1 MLLMFLDKYIKILL
15 IALVFFPFKSF
26 AQDSSIDVSGSI
38 QTGYN
43 LYDNYSFAPYFD
55 KNITQDFS
63 SVARIIIEGDSRDKY
78 SYELHAVQ
86 AYNYS
91 NINTGIT
98 DRDTSMLV
106 VDYGDNWIKKSDQ
119 SAHYY
124 LDRANV
130 KVAVEDLDIH
140 FGRLA
145 VSFGKPLFWNLFDYY
160 GSPYLNQE
168 YKAGIDALRLDKAIS
183 NFSGVNMVI
192 NKRKILT
199 QSGSYLENSAVQSYQ
214 WLGLEEEVGLLLR
227 GYTTIKDTD
236 YALLYKREP
245 EGHRIGIEVDGE
257 IGSVNFYD
265 EITYLWGSEKISM
278 PGSYQ
283 GNLLKNYLMN
293 VLGVNYRFNNSLQ
306 IIAEHLFNG
315 IGDSDNLDASNIRY
329 KNGVSTSLND
339 HLSGVSLSYE
349 FNPLLVGQYDAR
361 LAWDDSSHQHNFS
374 FVQSITD
381 NVDFIAGGQINI
393 GDRPNGT
400 NWQNPNIQSEF
411 GRLSDTFYLELKC
424 YF

>member
-1 MLLMFLDKYIKILL
+1 MLLMFFDKYIKILL
-15 IALVFFPFKSF
+15 IVLVFFPFKSF

-91 NINTGIT
+91 NIDTGIT
-98 DRDTSMLV
+98 GRDTSMSV
-106 VDYGDNWIKKSDQ
+106 VDYGDNWINKSDQ

-130 KVAVEDLDIH
+130 KFAVEDIDIH

-160 GSPYLNQE
+160 GNPYLNQE

-199 QSGSYLENSAVQSYQ
+199 QSGSYLENSAIQSYQ

-236 YALLYKREP
+236 YALLYKRES

-265 EITYLWGSEKISM
+265 EITYLWGSEKILM

-306 IIAEHLFNG
+306 ITAEYLFNG
-315 IGDSDNLDASNIRY
+315 IGDSDNLDVSNIRY

-349 FNPLLVGQYDAR
+349 FNPLLVGQYDAK
-361 LAWDDSSHQHNFS
+361 LAWNDSSHQHNFS
-374 FVQSITD
+374 FVRSITD

-411 GRLSDTFYLELKC
+411 GRLSDKFYLELKC

>member
-130 KVAVEDLDIH
+130 KFAVEDLDIH

>member
-1 MLLMFLDKYIKILL
+1 MLLMFFDKYIKILL
-15 IALVFFPFKSF
+15 IVLVFFPFKSF
-26 AQDSSIDVSGSI
+26 SQDSSIDVSGSI

-63 SVARIIIEGDSRDKY
+63 SVARIIIEGDSREKY

-106 VDYGDNWIKKSDQ
+106 VDYGNNWIKKSDQ

-130 KVAVEDLDIH
+130 KFAVEDLDIH

-160 GSPYLNQE
+160 GNPYLNQE

-183 NFSGVNMVI
+183 NFSGVNIVI

-199 QSGSYLENSAVQSYQ
+199 QSGNYLENSVVQSYQ
-214 WLGLEEEVGLLLR
+214 WLGLEKEVGLLLR

-293 VLGVNYRFNNSLQ
+293 VLGVNYHFNNSLQ
-306 IIAEHLFNG
+306 ITAEHLFNG
-315 IGDSDNLDASNIRY
+315 IGDSDNLDASNVRY

-349 FNPLLVGQYDAR
+349 FNPLLVGRYDAK
-361 LAWDDSSHQHNFS
+361 LAWADSSHQHNFS
-374 FVQSITD
+374 FFQSITD
-381 NVDFIAGGQINI
+381 NVEFKAGGQINI

-411 GRLSDTFYLELKC
+411 GRLSDTFYLELKY

>member
-130 KVAVEDLDIH
+130 KFAVEDLDIH

-257 IGSVNFYD
+257 MGSVNFYD

-306 IIAEHLFNG
+306 ITAEHLFNG
-315 IGDSDNLDASNIRY
+315 IGDSNNLDASNIRY

>member
-15 IALVFFPFKSF
+15 IVLVFFPFKSF
-26 AQDSSIDVSGSI
+26 AQDSSIDVRGSI

-63 SVARIIIEGDSRDKY
+63 SVARIIIEGDNRDKY

-86 AYNYS
+86 TYNYS
-91 NINTGIT
+91 DINTGIT
-98 DRDTSMLV
+98 DRDTSMSV
-106 VDYGDNWIKKSDQ
+106 VDYGGNWIKKSDQ

-124 LDRANV
+124 IDRANI
-130 KVAVEDLDIH
+130 KFAVEDLDIH

-160 GSPYLNQE
+160 GEAYLNQE
-168 YKAGIDALRLDKAIS
+168 YKAGIDALRLDKTIN
-183 NFSGVNMVI
+183 NFSGLNVVI
-192 NKRKILT
+192 NKQKTLT
-199 QSGSYLENSAVQSYQ
+199 QSGSYLENSAVKSYQ
-214 WLGLEEEVGLLLR
+214 WLGTEEEVGLLLR
-227 GYTTIKDTD
+227 GYMTVKDTD

-245 EGHRIGIEVDGE
+245 EGQRIGIEVDGE
-257 IGSVNFYD
+257 IGSINFYD
-265 EITYLWGSEKISM
+265 EITYLWGAEKISM

-293 VLGVNYRFNNSLQ
+293 VLGVNYRFNNGLQ
-306 IIAEHLFNG
+306 ITAEHLFNG
-315 IGDSDNLDASNIRY
+315 IGDSNNLNASEVRY

-339 HLSGVSLSYE
+339 HLSGMSLSYE
-349 FNPLLVGQYDAR
+349 INPLLVGRYDTKV
-361 LAWDDSSHQHNFS
+361 AWADSSHQHNFS

-393 GDRPNGT
+393 GDRPDGG
-400 NWQNPNIQSEF
+400 NWQNSNIQSEF
-411 GRLSDTFYLELKC
+411 GRLSNTYYLELKC

>member
-1 MLLMFLDKYIKILL
+1 MFLDKYVRILL
-15 IALVFFPFKSF
+15 IALIFLPFRSF
-26 AQDSSIDVSGSI
+26 AQDSPINIGGSI
-38 QTGYN
+38 QTGYK

-55 KNITQDFS
+55 KDIAQDFS
-63 SVARIIIEGDSRDKY
+63 SVARIIIESDSHNTY

-91 NINTGIT
+91 DVYSGVNP
-98 DRDTSMLV
+98 RDISMLSA
-106 VDYGDNWIKKSDQ
+106 DLEDNWAEKTDTDQ
-119 SAHYY
+119 AAYYY
-124 LDRANV
+124 LDRANIKFV
-130 KVAVEDLDIH
+130 VQDLDIH

-145 VSFGKPLFWNLFDYY
+145 VSFGKPIFWNLFDYY
-160 GSPYLNQE
+160 GESYLNQE
-168 YKAGIDALRLDKAIS
+168 YKAGIDALRLDKAIT

-192 NKRKILT
+192 NKQKTLT
-199 QSGSYLENSAVQSYQ
+199 QTGSYLENNAVQSYQ
-214 WLGLEEEVGLLLR
+214 WLGSKEEMGLLLR
-227 GYTTIKDTD
+227 GYTTVKDTD

-265 EITYLWGSEKISM
+265 EMTYLWGTENVSL

-293 VLGVNYRFNNSLQ
+293 VFGVNYRFNNSLQ
-306 IIAEHLFNG
+306 ITAEHLFNE
-315 IGDSDNLDASNIRY
+315 IGDSNNLDASNIRY
-329 KNGVSTSLND
+329 KNGVSASLND

-349 FNPLLVGQYDAR
+349 FNPLLVGRYDSK
-361 LAWDDSSHQHNFS
+361 LAWADSSQQHNFS
-374 FVQSITD
+374 FINSITD
-381 NVDFIAGGQINI
+381 SVDFIAGGQINT
-393 GDRPNGT
+393 GDRPNGS

-411 GRLSDTFYLELKC
+411 GRLNNSFYFELKC

>member
-1 MLLMFLDKYIKILL
+1 MLLMFFDKYIKILL
-15 IALVFFPFKSF
+15 IVLVFFPFKSF
-26 AQDSSIDVSGSI
+26 SQDSSIDVSGSI

-55 KNITQDFS
+55 KNITQDCS
-63 SVARIIIEGDSRDKY
+63 SVARIIIEGDSREKY

-106 VDYGDNWIKKSDQ
+106 VDYGNNWIKKSDQ

-130 KVAVEDLDIH
+130 KFAVEDLDIH

-160 GSPYLNQE
+160 GNPYLNQE

-183 NFSGVNMVI
+183 NFSGVNIVI

-199 QSGSYLENSAVQSYQ
+199 QSGNYLENSVVQSYQ
-214 WLGLEEEVGLLLR
+214 WLGLEKEVGLLLR

-293 VLGVNYRFNNSLQ
+293 VLGVNYHFNNSLQ
-306 IIAEHLFNG
+306 ITAEHLFNG

-349 FNPLLVGQYDAR
+349 FNPLLVGRYDAR

-381 NVDFIAGGQINI
+381 NMDFTAGGQVNI

>member
-1 MLLMFLDKYIKILL
+1 MLLMFLNKYKKILL
-15 IALVFFPFKSF
+15 IAVIFFPVKSF
-26 AQDSSIDVSGSI
+26 AQDSSINVSGSI

-55 KNITQDFS
+55 NNIVQDFS
-63 SVARIIIEGDSRDKY
+63 SVARIIIEGDSLDKY

-124 LDRANV
+124 FDRANV
-130 KVAVEDLDIH
+130 KFAVEDLDIH

-168 YKAGIDALRLDKAIS
+168 YKSGIDALKLDKSIS
-183 NFSGVNMVI
+183 NFSGVNMII

-199 QSGSYLENSAVQSYQ
+199 QSGDYLENNAVQSYQ

-227 GYTTIKDTD
+227 GYTTINDTD

-257 IGSVNFYD
+257 IGSINFYD
-265 EITYLWGSEKISM
+265 EITYLWRSEKISM

-293 VLGVNYRFNNSLQ
+293 VLGVNYRFNNGLQ
-306 IIAEHLFNG
+306 ITAEHLFNG
-315 IGDSDNLDASNIRY
+315 AGDSDNLDASNIRY

-339 HLSGVSLSYE
+339 YLSGVSLSYE
-349 FNPLLVGQYDAR
+349 FNPLLVGRYDAK
-361 LAWDDSSHQHNFS
+361 LAWADSSHQHNFS
-374 FVQSITD
+374 FIQSITD

-393 GDRPNGT
+393 GDRPNGAS
-400 NWQNPNIQSEF
+400 WQNPHIQSEF
-411 GRLSDTFYLELKC
+411 GRLTNSLNFELKC

>member
-1 MLLMFLDKYIKILL
+1 MFFDKYIKILL
-15 IALVFFPFKSF
+15 IVLVFFPFKSF
-26 AQDSSIDVSGSI
+26 SQDSSIDVSGSI

-63 SVARIIIEGDSRDKY
+63 SVARIIIEGDSREKY

-106 VDYGDNWIKKSDQ
+106 VDYGNNWIKKSDQ

-130 KVAVEDLDIH
+130 KFAVEDLDIH

-160 GSPYLNQE
+160 GNPYLNQE

-183 NFSGVNMVI
+183 NFSGVNIVI

-199 QSGSYLENSAVQSYQ
+199 QSGNYLENSVVQSYQ
-214 WLGLEEEVGLLLR
+214 WLGLEKEVGLLLR

-293 VLGVNYRFNNSLQ
+293 VLGVNYHFNNSLQ
-306 IIAEHLFNG
+306 ITAEHLFNG

-349 FNPLLVGQYDAR
+349 FNPLLVGRYDAR

-381 NVDFIAGGQINI
+381 NMDFTAGGQVNI

>member
-43 LYDNYSFAPYFD
+43 LYDNYSFVPYFD
-55 KNITQDFS
+55 KDITQDFS
-63 SVARIIIEGDSRDKY
+63 SVVRVIIEGDSRDKY

-106 VDYGDNWIKKSDQ
+106 VDYGDNLIKKSDQ

-130 KVAVEDLDIH
+130 KFAVEDLDIH

-145 VSFGKPLFWNLFDYY
+145 VSFGKPLFWNLLDYY

-168 YKAGIDALRLDKAIS
+168 YKVGIDALRLDKAIS

-192 NKRKILT
+192 NKQKILT

-214 WLGLEEEVGLLLR
+214 WLGLEEEV
-227 GYTTIKDTD
+227 
-236 YALLYKREP
+236 A
-245 EGHRIGIEVDGE
+245 
-257 IGSVNFYD
+257 
-265 EITYLWGSEKISM
+265 
-278 PGSYQ
+278 
-283 GNLLKNYLMN
+283 
-293 VLGVNYRFNNSLQ
+293 
-306 IIAEHLFNG
+306 
-315 IGDSDNLDASNIRY
+315 
-329 KNGVSTSLND
+329 
-339 HLSGVSLSYE
+339 
-349 FNPLLVGQYDAR
+349 
-361 LAWDDSSHQHNFS
+361 
-374 FVQSITD
+374 
-381 NVDFIAGGQINI
+381 
-393 GDRPNGT
+393 
-400 NWQNPNIQSEF
+400 
-411 GRLSDTFYLELKC
+411 C
-424 YF
+424 C

>member
-1 MLLMFLDKYIKILL
+1 MLLMFFDKYIKILL
-15 IALVFFPFKSF
+15 IVLVFFPFKSF

-63 SVARIIIEGDSRDKY
+63 SVARIIIEGDSREKY

-98 DRDTSMLV
+98 DRDTSMSV

-130 KVAVEDLDIH
+130 KFAVEDLDIH

-160 GSPYLNQE
+160 GNPYLNQE

-183 NFSGVNMVI
+183 NFSGVNIVI

-199 QSGSYLENSAVQSYQ
+199 QSGNYLENSVVQSYQ
-214 WLGLEEEVGLLLR
+214 WLGLEKEVGLLLR

-306 IIAEHLFNG
+306 ITAEHLFNG

-349 FNPLLVGQYDAR
+349 FNPLLVGRYDAR

-381 NVDFIAGGQINI
+381 NVDFIAGGQVNI

>member
-26 AQDSSIDVSGSI
+26 AQDSSINVSGSI

-130 KVAVEDLDIH
+130 KFAVEDLDIH

-245 EGHRIGIEVDGE
+245 EGHRIGIEIDGE
-257 IGSVNFYD
+257 MGSVNFYD

-361 LAWDDSSHQHNFS
+361 LAWADSSHQHNFS

>member
-86 AYNYS
+86 TYNYS

-130 KVAVEDLDIH
+130 KFAVEDLDIH

-361 LAWDDSSHQHNFS
+361 LAWADSSHQHNFS

>member
-1 MLLMFLDKYIKILL
+1 MFFDKYIKILL
-15 IALVFFPFKSF
+15 IVIVFFPFKSF
-26 AQDSSIDVSGSI
+26 AQDSSMDVSGSI

-43 LYDNYSFAPYFD
+43 LYDNYSFVPYFD

-63 SVARIIIEGDSRDKY
+63 SVARIIIEGNSRKKY

-98 DRDTSMLV
+98 NRDISMSV

-124 LDRANV
+124 IDRANV
-130 KVAVEDLDIH
+130 KFAVEDLDIH

-160 GSPYLNQE
+160 GNPYLNQE
-168 YKAGIDALRLDKAIS
+168 YKAGIDALRLDKTIS
-183 NFSGVNMVI
+183 NFSGVNVVI

-199 QSGSYLENSAVQSYQ
+199 QSGDYLENNTLQSYQ

-306 IIAEHLFNG
+306 ITVEHLFNG

-349 FNPLLVGQYDAR
+349 FNPLLVGQYDAK

-374 FVQSITD
+374 FVRSITD
-381 NVDFIAGGQINI
+381 NVDFIAGGQINV
-393 GDRPNGT
+393 GDRPTGT

-411 GRLSDTFYLELKC
+411 GRLSDKFYLELKC

>member
-63 SVARIIIEGDSRDKY
+63 SVARIIIEGDYRDKY

-86 AYNYS
+86 TYNYS

-130 KVAVEDLDIH
+130 KFAVEDLDIH

-257 IGSVNFYD
+257 MGSVNFYD

-315 IGDSDNLDASNIRY
+315 IGDSDNLDASNVRY

-361 LAWDDSSHQHNFS
+361 LAWNDSSHQHNFS

>member
-130 KVAVEDLDIH
+130 KFAVEDLDIH

-183 NFSGVNMVI
+183 SFSGVNMVI

-236 YALLYKREP
+236 YALLYKRES

-257 IGSVNFYD
+257 MGSVNFYD

-306 IIAEHLFNG
+306 ITAEHLFNG
-315 IGDSDNLDASNIRY
+315 IGDSDNLDASNVRY

-411 GRLSDTFYLELKC
+411 GRLSDTFYLKLKC

>member
-1 MLLMFLDKYIKILL
+1 MFLVKYIKILL
-15 IALVFFPFKSF
+15 IVLIFFPFRSI
-26 AQDSSIDVSGSI
+26 AEDTPIDVSGSI
-38 QTGYN
+38 QTGYK
-43 LYDNYSFAPYFD
+43 LYDNYSFAPYFNKD
-55 KNITQDFS
+55 IAQDFS
-63 SVARIIIEGDSRDKY
+63 SVARIIIESDNHNKY

-91 NINTGIT
+91 NIYTGVT
-98 DRDTSMLV
+98 GRDTSMLLI
-106 VDYGDNWIKKSDQ
+106 DLDDNWTEKTDTDQ
-119 SAHYY
+119 AAYYY
-124 LDRANV
+124 LDRANI
-130 KVAVEDLDIH
+130 KFAAQDLDIY

-145 VSFGKPLFWNLFDYY
+145 VSFGKPTFWNLFDYY
-160 GSPYLNQE
+160 GEPYLNQE

-192 NKRKILT
+192 NKQKTLT
-199 QSGSYLENSAVQSYQ
+199 QSGSYLENNAVQSYQ
-214 WLGLEEEVGLLLR
+214 RLGSKEEMGLLLR
-227 GYTTIKDTD
+227 GYTTVKDTD

-265 EITYLWGSEKISM
+265 EMTYLWGTEKISM

-293 VLGVNYRFNNSLQ
+293 VLGINYRFNNSLQ
-306 IIAEHLFNG
+306 ITAEHLFNG
-315 IGDSDNLDASNIRY
+315 IGDSNNLDASNIRY

-349 FNPLLVGQYDAR
+349 LNPLLVGRYDSK
-361 LAWDDSSHQHNFS
+361 LAWEDSSQQHNFS
-374 FVQSITD
+374 FIRSITD

-393 GDRPNGT
+393 GDRPNGS

-411 GRLSDTFYLELKC
+411 GRLNNSFYFELKC

>member
-1 MLLMFLDKYIKILL
+1 MFLDKYVKILL
-15 IALVFFPFKSF
+15 IALILLPFRSF
-26 AQDSSIDVSGSI
+26 AQDSSIDIGGSI
-38 QTGYN
+38 QASYK

-55 KNITQDFS
+55 KDIAQDFS
-63 SVARIIIEGDSRDKY
+63 SVARIIIEGDSHDKY

-98 DRDTSMLV
+98 GRDTSMLI
-106 VDYGDNWIKKSDQ
+106 VDSSDNWIKKSDQ
-119 SAHYY
+119 SAYYY
-124 LDRANV
+124 LDRANI
-130 KVAVEDLDIH
+130 KFAVQDLDIQ

-160 GSPYLNQE
+160 GSAYLDQE
-168 YKAGIDALRLDKAIS
+168 YKAGIDALRLDKAVS

-192 NKRKILT
+192 NKQKILT
-199 QSGSYLENSAVQSYQ
+199 QSGSYLENNAVQSYQ
-214 WLGLEEEVGLLLR
+214 WLGLDEEIGLMLR
-227 GYTTIKDTD
+227 GYWTVKDTD
-236 YALLYKREP
+236 YALLYKKEP
-245 EGHRIGIEVDGE
+245 EGHRIGIELDGE

-265 EITYLWGSEKISM
+265 EITYLWGSEEILM

-293 VLGVNYRFNNSLQ
+293 NLGVNYRFKNSLQ
-306 IIAEHLFNG
+306 ITAEHLFNG

-349 FNPLLVGQYDAR
+349 FNPLLVGRYDAK
-361 LAWDDSSHQHNFS
+361 LAWADSSHQHNFS

-381 NVDFIAGGQINI
+381 NVDFIAGGQVNI
-393 GDRPNGT
+393 GDRPDGA

-411 GRLSDTFYLELKC
+411 GRLTNTYYLELKC

>member
-1 MLLMFLDKYIKILL
+1 MLLMFFDKYIKILL
-15 IALVFFPFKSF
+15 IVLVFFPFKSF

-63 SVARIIIEGDSRDKY
+63 SVARIIIEGDSQKKY

-98 DRDTSMLV
+98 DRDISMSV

-124 LDRANV
+124 IDRANV
-130 KVAVEDLDIH
+130 KFAVEDLDIH

-160 GSPYLNQE
+160 GNPYLNQE

-183 NFSGVNMVI
+183 NFSGVNMVV

-199 QSGSYLENSAVQSYQ
+199 QSGSYLENSNVQSYQ

-293 VLGVNYRFNNSLQ
+293 VLGINYRFNNNLQ
-306 IIAEHLFNG
+306 ITAEHLFNG
-315 IGDSDNLDASNIRY
+315 IGDSSNLDASNIRY
-329 KNGVSTSLND
+329 KNGLSTSLNN

-349 FNPLLVGQYDAR
+349 FNPLVVGRYDSK
-361 LAWDDSSHQHNFS
+361 LAWADFSQQHNFS
-374 FVQSITD
+374 FIRSITD
-381 NVDFIAGGQINI
+381 NVDFIAGGQINA
-393 GDRPNGT
+393 GDRPNGS

-411 GRLSDTFYLELKC
+411 GRLSNSFYFELKC

>member
-1 MLLMFLDKYIKILL
+1 MFLDKYIKILL
-15 IALVFFPFKSF
+15 ITLIFLPFRSF
-26 AQDSSIDVSGSI
+26 AQDSPIDISGSI
-38 QTGYN
+38 KTGYK

-55 KNITQDFS
+55 KDIAQDFS
-63 SVARIIIEGDSRDKY
+63 SVARIIIEGDSHDKY

-98 DRDTSMLV
+98 GRDTSMLI
-106 VDYGDNWIKKSDQ
+106 VDSSDNWIKKSDQ
-119 SAHYY
+119 SAYYY
-124 LDRANV
+124 LDRANI
-130 KVAVEDLDIH
+130 KFAVQDLDIQ

-160 GSPYLNQE
+160 GEPYLNQE

-183 NFSGVNMVI
+183 NFSGLNMVI
-192 NKRKILT
+192 NKQKTLT
-199 QSGSYLENSAVQSYQ
+199 QSGSYLENNAVQSYQ
-214 WLGLEEEVGLLLR
+214 RLGLEEEIGLMLR
-227 GYTTIKDTD
+227 GYTTVKDTD
-236 YALLYKREP
+236 YALLYKRQP
-245 EGHRIGIEVDGE
+245 EGHRIGIEVDSE
-257 IGSVNFYD
+257 IGSVNFYN

-306 IIAEHLFNG
+306 ITAEHLFNG
-315 IGDSDNLDASNIRY
+315 IGDSNNLDASNIRY
-329 KNGVSTSLND
+329 KNGVSTSLSD
-339 HLSGVSLSYE
+339 HLSGVSLSYD
-349 FNPLLVGQYDAR
+349 FNPLLIGRYDAK
-361 LAWDDSSHQHNFS
+361 LAWADSSHQHNFS
-374 FVQSITD
+374 FVQSIKD
-381 NVDFIAGGQINI
+381 NVDLIAGGQINI
-393 GDRPNGT
+393 GDRPNGA

-411 GRLSDTFYLELKC
+411 GRLSNTYYLELRC

>member
-130 KVAVEDLDIH
+130 KFAVEDLDIH

-236 YALLYKREP
+236 YALLYKRES

-257 IGSVNFYD
+257 MGSVNFYD

-315 IGDSDNLDASNIRY
+315 IGDSDNLDASNVRY

>member
-1 MLLMFLDKYIKILL
+1 MLLMFFDKYIKILL
-15 IALVFFPFKSF
+15 IVLVFFPFKSF

-38 QTGYN
+38 QTGYS
-43 LYDNYSFAPYFD
+43 LHDNYSFAPYFD

-63 SVARIIIEGDSRDKY
+63 SVARIIIEGDSRNKY

-98 DRDTSMLV
+98 DRNTSMLV
-106 VDYGDNWIKKSDQ
+106 VDYGDNWIKKTDQ

-124 LDRANV
+124 FDRANV
-130 KVAVEDLDIH
+130 KFAVEDLDIH

-168 YKAGIDALRLDKAIS
+168 YKSGIDALKLDKSIS
-183 NFSGVNMVI
+183 NFSGVNMII

-199 QSGSYLENSAVQSYQ
+199 QSGDYLENNAVQSYQ

-227 GYTTIKDTD
+227 GYTTINDTD

-257 IGSVNFYD
+257 IGSINFYD
-265 EITYLWGSEKISM
+265 EITYLWRSEKISM

-293 VLGVNYRFNNSLQ
+293 VLGVNYRFNNGLQ
-306 IIAEHLFNG
+306 ITAEHLFNG
-315 IGDSDNLDASNIRY
+315 AGDSDNLDASNIRY

-339 HLSGVSLSYE
+339 YLSGVSLSYE
-349 FNPLLVGQYDAR
+349 FNPLLVGRYDAK
-361 LAWDDSSHQHNFS
+361 LAWADSSHQHNFS
-374 FVQSITD
+374 FIQSITD
-381 NVDFIAGGQINI
+381 NVDFIAGGQINM
-393 GDRPNGT
+393 GNRPNGT